1 MVDSSVG
8 KLLLNIE
15 GRSNPPAPSV
25 GGFPRH
31 VQWTCLGNIF
41 HGFEVPSSVLFFPDM
56 FIEHVW
62 ETFWYHGG
70 TQRGVHF
77 PDMFIKNT
85 KKNSTPFFFLMGVVR
100 VMVGLG
106 VWSSNT
112 TLFHDE
118 KLAFFGLE
126 VRIYPKF
133 LDCFGFSLNFEI
145 LGFWRPPRS
154 DSGGPGGDGTRSLHQ
169 VFYPHFLKKMEMSL
183 PTTSKNPFS
192 MFFI

>member
-1 MVDSSVG
+1 MNMSG
-8 KLLLNIE
+8 KYISWFR
-15 GRSNPPAPSV
+15 GPIKRFI
-25 GGFPRH
+25 FPRH
-31 VQWTCLGNIF
+31 VHWTCLGKFLIPW
-41 HGFEVPSSVLFFPDM
+41 GSPE
-56 FIEHVW
+56 
-62 ETFWYHGG
+62 GG
-70 TQRGVHF
+70 TFPRHVHQKHQ
-77 PDMFIKNT
+77 KNFY
-85 KKNSTPFFFLMGVVR
+85 PVFFLMGVVW

-118 KLAFFGLE
+118 KLAFFGLG

>member
-1 MVDSSVG
+1 MVSRSHQAFYFSNMSGKIFDTMGVPRGGYISQTCSS
-8 KLLLNIE
+8 KTPKKIL
-15 GRSNPPAPSV
+15 
-25 GGFPRH
+25 PR
-31 VQWTCLGNIF
+31 
-41 HGFEVPSSVLFFPDM
+41 
-56 FIEHVW
+56 
-62 ETFWYHGG
+62 
-70 TQRGVHF
+70 
-77 PDMFIKNT
+77 
-85 KKNSTPFFFLMGVVR
+85 FFLMGVVW

-118 KLAFFGLE
+118 KLAFFGLG